1 MLKISKR
8 ISIIVFI
15 VLVFI
20 IIASN
25 AYNFIQ
31 EALQFKEAN
40 ENKARE
46 NLSALIKWSKNEGKE
61 ELEYAKNLSKE
72 NYNQEKVTQMII
84 KNLKMIQTSIEDMKT
99 LTSYYPTEEDVELI
113 RQAGHVATNSNTD
126 IILYLL
132 YNERNITNHKTYFL
146 FDKERFKVFED
157 FLFFLN
163 TRLEEDFLQKDIHKF
178 DSFDVVRIGMYINDL
193 IGYNSGFTSMY
204 LSEFLQDYIC
214 DLNTPKTMTILN
226 GMSKIDFTSNRIL
239 LFFNKELEK
248 YAYTDDNNL
257 IKNLQK
263 LIYIFK
269 KFKLNQKQ
277 IKQLNTLQ
285 SKLKEC
291 TNE

>member
-84 KNLKMIQTSIEDMKT
+84 KNLKMIQASIEDIRT
-99 LTSYYPTEEDVELI
+99 LTIYSFLDEDEELSRKASRIVL
-113 RQAGHVATNSNTD
+113 NLNND
-126 IILYLL
+126 IISYLL

-146 FDKERFKVFED
+146 FDKERFDALED

-163 TRLEEDFLQKDIHKF
+163 TRLEEDFLKKNDNDFEIIEI
-178 DSFDVVRIGMYINDL
+178 VTYINLL
-193 IGYNSGFTSMY
+193 IGLDGAFANNMY
-204 LSEFLQDYIC
+204 LRELSIAPIC
-214 DLNTPKTMTILN
+214 DLNNPKTIAILN
-226 GMSKIDFTSNRIL
+226 GIEKINIAVDRYINLINSKIKFI
-239 LFFNKELEK
+239 
-248 YAYTDDNNL
+248 AYKDDYLKMKIENINN
-257 IKNLQK
+257 NYPK
-263 LIYIFK
+263 LR
-269 KFKLNQKQ
+269 LGQKQ
-277 IKQLNTLQ
+277 INKLKSIQ

-291 TNE
+291 KQ

>member
-8 ISIIVFI
+8 ISTIVFI

-20 IIASN
+20 IIVSN

-31 EALQFKEAN
+31 EALQFKEDN

-46 NLSALIKWSKNEGKE
+46 NLSALIKWSKNEGKK

-84 KNLKMIQTSIEDMKT
+84 KNLKMIQASIEDIRI
-99 LTSYYPTEEDVELI
+99 LTSYYPTDEDEELSRKASRIVLRLNMD
-113 RQAGHVATNSNTD
+113 T
-126 IILYLL
+126 ILYLL
-132 YNERNITNHKTYFL
+132 DNEKTFIGHQTYFL

-163 TRLEEDFLQKDIHKF
+163 TRLEEDFLKKNDNDFEIIEI
-178 DSFDVVRIGMYINDL
+178 VTYINLL
-193 IGYNSGFTSMY
+193 IGLDGAFANNMY
-204 LSEFLQDYIC
+204 LRELSIAPIC
-214 DLNTPKTMTILN
+214 DLNNPKTIAILN
-226 GMSKIDFTSNRIL
+226 GIEKINITVDRYINLINSKIKFINY
-239 LFFNKELEK
+239 K
-248 YAYTDDNNL
+248 DDYLKMKIENINN
-257 IKNLQK
+257 NYPK
-263 LIYIFK
+263 L
-269 KFKLNQKQ
+269 KLGQKQ
-277 IKQLNTLQ
+277 INQLNTLQ

>member
-1 MLKISKR
+1 MFKFSKK
-8 ISIIVFI
+8 SW
-15 VLVFI
+15 I
-20 IIASN
+20 IIFILVVLYVVISN
-25 AYNFIQ
+25 IYELFNSM
-31 EALQFKEAN
+31 EADN
-40 ENKARE
+40 NKARE

-84 KNLKMIQTSIEDMKT
+84 KNLKMIQASIEDVRI
-99 LTSYYPTEEDVELI
+99 LTIYSFLDEDEELSRKASRIVL
-113 RQAGHVATNSNTD
+113 NLNND
-126 IILYLL
+126 IISYLL

-178 DSFDVVRIGMYINDL
+178 DSFDVVRIGMYINTL

-226 GMSKIDFTSNRIL
+226 GMSQINTTTDKVL
-239 LFFNKELEK
+239 LFFNKELKIHTDSYLKMQLEK
-248 YAYTDDNNL
+248 A
-257 IKNLQK
+257 
-263 LIYIFK
+263 IYNFK
-269 KFKLNQKQ
+269 KLKLGQKQ

>member
-46 NLSALIKWSKNEGKE
+46 NLSALIKWSENEGKE

-84 KNLKMIQTSIEDMKT
+84 KNLKMIQAGIEDVRT
-99 LTSYYPTEEDVELI
+99 LTSYYPTEEDIELM
-113 RQAGHVATNSNTD
+113 RQAGYATIKSNMD
-126 IILYLL
+126 IILYLID
-132 YNERNITNHKTYFL
+132 NEKTFIGHKTYFL

-178 DSFDVVRIGMYINDL
+178 DSFDVVGIGMYINTL
-193 IGYNSGFTSMY
+193 IGYNSGSTNMY

-226 GMSKIDFTSNRIL
+226 GMSQINTATDKVL
-239 LFFNKELEK
+239 LFLNKELKIHTDSHLKMQLEK
-248 YAYTDDNNL
+248 A
-257 IKNLQK
+257 
-263 LIYIFK
+263 IYNFK
-269 KFKLNQKQ
+269 KLKLGQKQ
-277 IKQLNTLQ
+277 INQLNTLQ

>member
-46 NLSALIKWSKNEGKE
+46 NLSALIKWSENEGKE

-72 NYNQEKVTQMII
+72 NYNQEKATQMII
-84 KNLKMIQTSIEDMKT
+84 KNLKMIQASIEDMKT
-99 LTSYYPTEEDVELI
+99 LTIYSFLDEDEELSRKASRIVL
-113 RQAGHVATNSNTD
+113 NLNND
-126 IILYLL
+126 IISYLL

-204 LSEFLQDYIC
+204 LSEFSQDYIC

-277 IKQLNTLQ
+277 TN
-285 SKLKEC
+285 KLKSIQ
-291 TNE
+291 T

>member
-46 NLSALIKWSKNEGKE
+46 NLSALIKWSENEGKE

-84 KNLKMIQTSIEDMKT
+84 KNLKMIQASIEDVRI
-99 LTSYYPTEEDVELI
+99 LTSYYPTEEDIELI
-113 RQAGHVATNSNTD
+113 RQAGHVTTNSNTD

-178 DSFDVVRIGMYINDL
+178 DSFDVVRIGTYISDL
-193 IGYNSGFTSMY
+193 IGYNSGFTDMY

-277 IKQLNTLQ
+277 TNKLKSIQT
-285 SKLKEC
+285 KLKEC

>member
-8 ISIIVFI
+8 
-15 VLVFI
+15 VFI
-20 IIASN
+20 ILAFILAIGI
-25 AYNFIQ
+25 YELIQ

-84 KNLKMIQTSIEDMKT
+84 KNLKMIQASIEDIRT
-99 LTSYYPTEEDVELI
+99 LTIYSFLDEDEELSRKASRIVL
-113 RQAGHVATNSNTD
+113 NLNND
-126 IILYLL
+126 IISYLL

-204 LSEFLQDYIC
+204 LSEFSQDYIC

-277 IKQLNTLQ
+277 INKLKSIQ

-291 TNE
+291 KQ

>member
-1 MLKISKR
+1 
-8 ISIIVFI
+8 
-15 VLVFI
+15 
-20 IIASN
+20 
-25 AYNFIQ
+25 
-31 EALQFKEAN
+31 
-40 ENKARE
+40 
-46 NLSALIKWSKNEGKE
+46 
-61 ELEYAKNLSKE
+61 

-84 KNLKMIQTSIEDMKT
+84 KNLKMIQTSIEDVRI

-113 RQAGHVATNSNTD
+113 RQAGHVTTNSNTD

-178 DSFDVVRIGMYINDL
+178 DSFDVVRIGTYISDL
-193 IGYNSGFTSMY
+193 IGYNSGFTDMY

-248 YAYTDDNNL
+248 YAYPDDNNL

-277 IKQLNTLQ
+277 TNKLKSIQT
-285 SKLKEC
+285 KLKEC

>member
-46 NLSALIKWSKNEGKE
+46 NLSALIKWSENEGKE

-84 KNLKMIQTSIEDMKT
+84 KNLKMIQASIEDIRI
-99 LTSYYPTEEDVELI
+99 LTSYYPTDEDVELM
-113 RQAGHVATNSNTD
+113 RQAGHVTTNSNTD

-132 YNERNITNHKTYFL
+132 YNEGNITNQKTSFL

-178 DSFDVVRIGMYINDL
+178 DSFDVVGIGMYINTL
-193 IGYNSGFTSMY
+193 IGYNCAFTDMY

-214 DLNTPKTMTILN
+214 DLNTPKTITILN
-226 GMSKIDFTSNRIL
+226 GMSQINIATDKVL
-239 LFFNKELEK
+239 LFFNKELKIHTDSHLKIQLEK
-248 YAYTDDNNL
+248 A
-257 IKNLQK
+257 
-263 LIYIFK
+263 IYNFK
-269 KFKLNQKQ
+269 KLKLGQKQ
-277 IKQLNTLQ
+277 INQLNTLQ

-291 TNE
+291 KQ

>member
-8 ISIIVFI
+8 
-15 VLVFI
+15 VFI
-20 IIASN
+20 ILAFILAIGI
-25 AYNFIQ
+25 YELIQ

-84 KNLKMIQTSIEDMKT
+84 KNLKMIQASIEDMKT
-99 LTSYYPTEEDVELI
+99 LTSYYPTEEDVELM
-113 RQAGHVATNSNTD
+113 RQAGHVTTNSNTD
-126 IILYLL
+126 IISYLL

-193 IGYNSGFTSMY
+193 IGYNCAFTDMY

-277 IKQLNTLQ
+277 TNKLKSIQ

-291 TNE
+291 KQ

>member
-46 NLSALIKWSKNEGKE
+46 NLSALIKWSENEGKE

-84 KNLKMIQTSIEDMKT
+84 KNLKMIQASIEDMKT
-99 LTSYYPTEEDVELI
+99 LTIYSFLDEDEELSRKASRIVL
-113 RQAGHVATNSNTD
+113 RLNMD

-132 YNERNITNHKTYFL
+132 DNEKTFIGHKTYFL

-163 TRLEEDFLQKDIHKF
+163 TRLEEDFLKKNDNDFEIIEI
-178 DSFDVVRIGMYINDL
+178 VTYINLL
-193 IGYNSGFTSMY
+193 IGLDGAFANNIY
-204 LSEFLQDYIC
+204 LRELSIAPVC
-214 DLNTPKTMTILN
+214 DLDNPKTIAILN
-226 GMSKIDFTSNRIL
+226 GIEKINIAVDRYINLINSKIKFI
-239 LFFNKELEK
+239 
-248 YAYTDDNNL
+248 AYKDDYLKMKIENINN
-257 IKNLQK
+257 NYPK
-263 LIYIFK
+263 L
-269 KFKLNQKQ
+269 KLGQKQ
-277 IKQLNTLQ
+277 INQLNTLQ

>member
-46 NLSALIKWSKNEGKE
+46 NLSALIKWSENEGKE

-84 KNLKMIQTSIEDMKT
+84 KNLKMIQASIEDMKT
-99 LTSYYPTEEDVELI
+99 LTSYYPTEEDVELM
-113 RQAGHVATNSNTD
+113 RQAGHVTTNSNTD

-178 DSFDVVRIGMYINDL
+178 DSFDVVRIGMYINTL
-193 IGYNSGFTSMY
+193 IGYNCAFTDMY

-226 GMSKIDFTSNRIL
+226 GMSQINTTTDKVL
-239 LFFNKELEK
+239 LFLNKELKIHTDSHLKMQLEK
-248 YAYTDDNNL
+248 A
-257 IKNLQK
+257 
-263 LIYIFK
+263 IYNFK
-269 KFKLNQKQ
+269 KFKLGQKQ
-277 IKQLNTLQ
+277 INQLNTLQ

>member
-1 MLKISKR
+1 MFKFSKK
-8 ISIIVFI
+8 SW
-15 VLVFI
+15 I
-20 IIASN
+20 IIFILVVLYVVISN
-25 AYNFIQ
+25 IYELFNSM
-31 EALQFKEAN
+31 EADN
-40 ENKARE
+40 NKARE

-84 KNLKMIQTSIEDMKT
+84 KNLKMIQASIEDIRI
-99 LTSYYPTEEDVELI
+99 LTIYSFLDEDEELSRKASRIVLRI
-113 RQAGHVATNSNTD
+113 NKD

-178 DSFDVVRIGMYINDL
+178 DSFDVVRIGMYINTL

-226 GMSKIDFTSNRIL
+226 GMSQINTTTDKVL
-239 LFFNKELEK
+239 LFFNKELKIHTDSYLKMQLEK
-248 YAYTDDNNL
+248 A
-257 IKNLQK
+257 
-263 LIYIFK
+263 IYNFK
-269 KFKLNQKQ
+269 KLKLGQKQ

>member
-8 ISIIVFI
+8 VSIIVFI

-46 NLSALIKWSKNEGKE
+46 NLSALIKWSENEGKE

-84 KNLKMIQTSIEDMKT
+84 KNLKMIQASIEDIRI
-99 LTSYYPTEEDVELI
+99 LTIYSFLDEDEELSRKASRIVLRI
-113 RQAGHVATNSNTD
+113 NMD

-132 YNERNITNHKTYFL
+132 DNEKTFIGHKTYFL

-163 TRLEEDFLQKDIHKF
+163 TRLKEDFLQKNDNDFEIIEI
-178 DSFDVVRIGMYINDL
+178 VTYINLL
-193 IGYNSGFTSMY
+193 IGLDSAFANNMY
-204 LSEFLQDYIC
+204 LRELSIAPIC
-214 DLNTPKTMTILN
+214 DLNNPKTIVILN
-226 GMSKIDFTSNRIL
+226 GIEKINIAVDRYINLINSKIKFI
-239 LFFNKELEK
+239 
-248 YAYTDDNNL
+248 AYKDDYLKMKIENINN
-257 IKNLQK
+257 NYPK
-263 LIYIFK
+263 LR
-269 KFKLNQKQ
+269 LGQKQ
-277 IKQLNTLQ
+277 TNKLKSIK

-291 TNE
+291 KQ

>member
-1 MLKISKR
+1 KFSKK
-8 ISIIVFI
+8 SW
-15 VLVFI
+15 I
-20 IIASN
+20 IIFILVVLYVVISN
-25 AYNFIQ
+25 IYELFNSM
-31 EALQFKEAN
+31 EADN
-40 ENKARE
+40 NKARE

-84 KNLKMIQTSIEDMKT
+84 KNLKMIQASIEDMKT
-99 LTSYYPTEEDVELI
+99 LTSYYPTEEDVELM
-113 RQAGHVATNSNTD
+113 RQAGHVTTNSNTD

-204 LSEFLQDYIC
+204 LSEFSQDYIC

-277 IKQLNTLQ
+277 TNKLKSIQT
-285 SKLKEC
+285 KLKEC

>member
-46 NLSALIKWSKNEGKE
+46 NLSALIKWSENEGKE

-72 NYNQEKVTQMII
+72 NYNQEKATQMII
-84 KNLKMIQTSIEDMKT
+84 KNLKMIQASIEDIRI
-99 LTSYYPTEEDVELI
+99 LTIYSFLDEDEELSRKASRIVLRI
-113 RQAGHVATNSNTD
+113 NMD

-132 YNERNITNHKTYFL
+132 DNEKTFIGHKTYFL

-163 TRLEEDFLQKDIHKF
+163 TRLEEDFLQKNDNDFEIIEI
-178 DSFDVVRIGMYINDL
+178 VTYINLL
-193 IGYNSGFTSMY
+193 IGLDGAFANNMY
-204 LSEFLQDYIC
+204 LRELSIAPIC
-214 DLNTPKTMTILN
+214 DLNNPKTIAILN
-226 GMSKIDFTSNRIL
+226 GIEKINIAVDRYINLINSKIKFI
-239 LFFNKELEK
+239 
-248 YAYTDDNNL
+248 AYKDDYLKMKIENINN
-257 IKNLQK
+257 NYPK
-263 LIYIFK
+263 LR
-269 KFKLNQKQ
+269 LGQKQ
-277 IKQLNTLQ
+277 TNKLKSIQ

-291 TNE
+291 KQ

>member
-1 MLKISKR
+1 MLKILKR
-8 ISIIVFI
+8 
-15 VLVFI
+15 VFI
-20 IIASN
+20 ILAFILAIGI
-25 AYNFIQ
+25 YELIQ

-46 NLSALIKWSKNEGKE
+46 NLSALIKWSENEGKE

-84 KNLKMIQTSIEDMKT
+84 KNLKMIQASIEDVRI
-99 LTSYYPTEEDVELI
+99 LTSYYPTNEDVELM
-113 RQAGHVATNSNTD
+113 RQAGHVTTNSNTD

-178 DSFDVVRIGMYINDL
+178 DSFDVVRIGMYINTL

-226 GMSKIDFTSNRIL
+226 GMSQINTTTDKVL
-239 LFFNKELEK
+239 LFLNKELK
-248 YAYTDDNNL
+248 IYTDSHL
-257 IKNLQK
+257 KMQLEK
-263 LIYIFK
+263 AIYNFK
-269 KFKLNQKQ
+269 KLKLGQKQ
-277 IKQLNTLQ
+277 INQLNTLQ

>member
-46 NLSALIKWSKNEGKE
+46 NLSALIKWSENEGKE

-84 KNLKMIQTSIEDMKT
+84 KNLKMIQASIEDMKT
-99 LTSYYPTEEDVELI
+99 LTSYYPTEEDVELM
-113 RQAGHVATNSNTD
+113 RQAGHVTTNSNTD

-132 YNERNITNHKTYFL
+132 YNEGNITNQKTSFL
-146 FDKERFKVFED
+146 FDKKRFKVFED

-204 LSEFLQDYIC
+204 LSEFSQDYIC

-226 GMSKIDFTSNRIL
+226 GMSQINIATDKVL
-239 LFFNKELEK
+239 LFLNKELKIHTDSHLKMQLEK
-248 YAYTDDNNL
+248 A
-257 IKNLQK
+257 
-263 LIYIFK
+263 IYNFK
-269 KFKLNQKQ
+269 KLKLGQKQ
-277 IKQLNTLQ
+277 INQLNTLQ

>member
-1 MLKISKR
+1 MLKILKR
-8 ISIIVFI
+8 
-15 VLVFI
+15 VFI
-20 IIASN
+20 ILAFILAIGI
-25 AYNFIQ
+25 YELIQ

-46 NLSALIKWSKNEGKE
+46 NLSALIKWSENEGKE

-84 KNLKMIQTSIEDMKT
+84 KNLKMIQASIEDIRI
-99 LTSYYPTEEDVELI
+99 LTSYYPTDEDVELM
-113 RQAGHVATNSNTD
+113 RQAGHVTTNSNTD

-132 YNERNITNHKTYFL
+132 YNEGNITNQKTSFL

-178 DSFDVVRIGMYINDL
+178 DSFDVVRIGMYINTL

-226 GMSKIDFTSNRIL
+226 GMSQINTTTDKVL
-239 LFFNKELEK
+239 LFFNKELKIHTDSHLKMQLEK
-248 YAYTDDNNL
+248 A
-257 IKNLQK
+257 
-263 LIYIFK
+263 IYNFK
-269 KFKLNQKQ
+269 KLRLDQKQ
-277 IKQLNTLQ
+277 TNKLKSIQT
-285 SKLKEC
+285 KLKEC
-291 TNE
+291 KNE

>member
-46 NLSALIKWSKNEGKE
+46 NLSALIKWSENEGKE

-84 KNLKMIQTSIEDMKT
+84 KNLKMIQASIEDIRT
-99 LTSYYPTEEDVELI
+99 LTIYSFLDEDEELSRKASRIVL
-113 RQAGHVATNSNTD
+113 NLNND
-126 IILYLL
+126 IISYLL

-146 FDKERFKVFED
+146 FDKERFDALED

-163 TRLEEDFLQKDIHKF
+163 TRLEEDFLQKNDNDFEIIEI
-178 DSFDVVRIGMYINDL
+178 VTYINLL
-193 IGYNSGFTSMY
+193 IGLDGVFVNNMY
-204 LSEFLQDYIC
+204 LRELSIAPIC
-214 DLNTPKTMTILN
+214 DLNNPKTIAILN
-226 GMSKIDFTSNRIL
+226 GIEKINIAVDRYINLINSKIKFI
-239 LFFNKELEK
+239 
-248 YAYTDDNNL
+248 AYKDDYLKMKIENINN
-257 IKNLQK
+257 NYPK
-263 LIYIFK
+263 LR
-269 KFKLNQKQ
+269 LGQKQ
-277 IKQLNTLQ
+277 INKLKSIQ

-291 TNE
+291 KQ

>member
-46 NLSALIKWSKNEGKE
+46 NLSALIKWSENEGKE

-84 KNLKMIQTSIEDMKT
+84 KNLKMIQAGIEDVRT
-99 LTSYYPTEEDVELI
+99 LTSYYPTEEDIELM
-113 RQAGHVATNSNTD
+113 RQAGYATIKSNMD
-126 IILYLL
+126 IILYLID
-132 YNERNITNHKTYFL
+132 NEKTFIGHKTYFL
-146 FDKERFKVFED
+146 FDKERFDALED

-163 TRLEEDFLQKDIHKF
+163 INLEDFLEKGFLKKYIDNYTA
-178 DSFDVVRIGMYINDL
+178 VEIGIYINML
-193 IGYNSGFTSMY
+193 ITYNRSFAVIY
-204 LSEFLQDYIC
+204 PDEFPQDIC

-226 GMSKIDFTSNRIL
+226 GMSQINTATDKVL
-239 LFFNKELEK
+239 LFLNKELKIHTDSHLKMQLEK
-248 YAYTDDNNL
+248 V
-257 IKNLQK
+257 
-263 LIYIFK
+263 IYNFK
-269 KFKLNQKQ
+269 KFKLGQKQ
-277 IKQLNTLQ
+277 INQLDTLQ

-291 TNE
+291 ANE

>member
-46 NLSALIKWSKNEGKE
+46 NLSALIKWSENEGKE

-84 KNLKMIQTSIEDMKT
+84 KNLKMIQASIEDVRT
-99 LTSYYPTEEDVELI
+99 LTSYYPTNEDVELM
-113 RQAGHVATNSNTD
+113 RQAGHVTTNSNTD

-132 YNERNITNHKTYFL
+132 YNEGNITNQKTSFL

-178 DSFDVVRIGMYINDL
+178 DSFDVVGIGMYINTL
-193 IGYNSGFTSMY
+193 IGYNCAFTDMY

-226 GMSKIDFTSNRIL
+226 GMSQINTTTDKVL
-239 LFFNKELEK
+239 LFFNKELKIHTDSYLKMQLEK
-248 YAYTDDNNL
+248 A
-257 IKNLQK
+257 
-263 LIYIFK
+263 IYNFK
-269 KFKLNQKQ
+269 KLKLGQKQ
-277 IKQLNTLQ
+277 INQLNTLQ

>member
-46 NLSALIKWSKNEGKE
+46 NLSALIKWSENEGKE

-84 KNLKMIQTSIEDMKT
+84 KNLKMIQASIEDVRT
-99 LTSYYPTEEDVELI
+99 LTSYYPTEEDIELM
-113 RQAGHVATNSNTD
+113 RQAGHVTTNSNTD

-132 YNERNITNHKTYFL
+132 YNEGNITNQKTSFL

-178 DSFDVVRIGMYINDL
+178 DSFDVVRIGMYINTL
-193 IGYNSGFTSMY
+193 IGYNCAFTDMY

-277 IKQLNTLQ
+277 TNKLKSIQT
-285 SKLKEC
+285 KLKEC

>member
-46 NLSALIKWSKNEGKE
+46 NLSALIKWSENEGKE

-84 KNLKMIQTSIEDMKT
+84 KNLKMIQASIEDIRT
-99 LTSYYPTEEDVELI
+99 LTIYSFLDEDEELSRKASRIVLRI
-113 RQAGHVATNSNTD
+113 NMD

-132 YNERNITNHKTYFL
+132 DNEKTFIGQKTSFL

-178 DSFDVVRIGMYINDL
+178 DSFDVVRIGMYINAL
-193 IGYNSGFTSMY
+193 IGYNCAFTDMY
-204 LSEFLQDYIC
+204 LSEFSQDYIC

-277 IKQLNTLQ
+277 INKLKSIQ

-291 TNE
+291 KQ

>member
-46 NLSALIKWSKNEGKE
+46 NLSALIKWSENEGKE

-84 KNLKMIQTSIEDMKT
+84 KNLKMIQASIEDMKT
-99 LTSYYPTEEDVELI
+99 LTSYYPTEEDVELM
-113 RQAGHVATNSNTD
+113 RQAGHVTTNSNTD

-132 YNERNITNHKTYFL
+132 YNEGNITNQKTSFL
-146 FDKERFKVFED
+146 FDKERFKIFED

-178 DSFDVVRIGMYINDL
+178 DSFDVVRIGMYINTL
-193 IGYNSGFTSMY
+193 IGYNCAFTDMY
-204 LSEFLQDYIC
+204 LSEFSQDYIC

-277 IKQLNTLQ
+277 TN
-285 SKLKEC
+285 KLKSIQTKLEEC

>member
-46 NLSALIKWSKNEGKE
+46 NLSALIKWSENEGKE

-84 KNLKMIQTSIEDMKT
+84 KNLKMIQASIEDMKT
-99 LTSYYPTEEDVELI
+99 LTSYYPTEEDVELM
-113 RQAGHVATNSNTD
+113 RQAGHVTTNSNTD

-204 LSEFLQDYIC
+204 LSEFSQDYIC

-226 GMSKIDFTSNRIL
+226 GMSQINTTTDKVL
-239 LFFNKELEK
+239 LFLNKELKIHTDSHLKMQLEK
-248 YAYTDDNNL
+248 A
-257 IKNLQK
+257 
-263 LIYIFK
+263 IYNFK
-269 KFKLNQKQ
+269 KFKLGQKQ
-277 IKQLNTLQ
+277 INQLNTLQ

>member
-1 MLKISKR
+1 MLKILKR
-8 ISIIVFI
+8 
-15 VLVFI
+15 VFI
-20 IIASN
+20 ILAFILAIGI
-25 AYNFIQ
+25 YELIQ

-46 NLSALIKWSKNEGKE
+46 NLSALIKWSENEGKE

-84 KNLKMIQTSIEDMKT
+84 KNLKMIQASIEDVRT
-99 LTSYYPTEEDVELI
+99 LTSYYPTEEDVELM
-113 RQAGHVATNSNTD
+113 RQAGHVTTNSNTD

-132 YNERNITNHKTYFL
+132 YNEGNITNHKTYFL

-178 DSFDVVRIGMYINDL
+178 DSFDVVRIGMYINTL

-226 GMSKIDFTSNRIL
+226 GMSQINTTTDKVL
-239 LFFNKELEK
+239 LFFNKELKIHTDSYLKMQLEK
-248 YAYTDDNNL
+248 A
-257 IKNLQK
+257 
-263 LIYIFK
+263 IYNFK
-269 KFKLNQKQ
+269 KLKLGQKQ
-277 IKQLNTLQ
+277 INQLNTLQ

>member
-8 ISIIVFI
+8 ISTIVFI

-20 IIASN
+20 IIVSN

-31 EALQFKEAN
+31 EALQFKEDN

-72 NYNQEKVTQMII
+72 NYNQEKITQMII
-84 KNLKMIQTSIEDMKT
+84 KNLKMIQASIEDIRT
-99 LTSYYPTEEDVELI
+99 LTIYSFLDEDEELSRKASRIVLRLNMD
-113 RQAGHVATNSNTD
+113 T
-126 IILYLL
+126 ILYLL
-132 YNERNITNHKTYFL
+132 DNEKTFIGHQTYFL

-163 TRLEEDFLQKDIHKF
+163 TRLEEDFLKKNDNDFEIIEI
-178 DSFDVVRIGMYINDL
+178 VTYINLL
-193 IGYNSGFTSMY
+193 IGLDGAFVNNMY
-204 LSEFLQDYIC
+204 LRELSIAPIC
-214 DLNTPKTMTILN
+214 DLNNPKTIAILN
-226 GMSKIDFTSNRIL
+226 GIEKINITVDRYINLINSKIKFINY
-239 LFFNKELEK
+239 K
-248 YAYTDDNNL
+248 DDYLKMKIENINN
-257 IKNLQK
+257 NYPK
-263 LIYIFK
+263 L
-269 KFKLNQKQ
+269 KLGQKQ
-277 IKQLNTLQ
+277 INQLNTLQ

>member
-46 NLSALIKWSKNEGKE
+46 NLSALIKWSENEGKE

-72 NYNQEKVTQMII
+72 NYNQEKATQMII
-84 KNLKMIQTSIEDMKT
+84 KNLKMIQASIEDIRI
-99 LTSYYPTEEDVELI
+99 LTIYSFLDEDEELSRKASRIVLRI
-113 RQAGHVATNSNTD
+113 NMD

-132 YNERNITNHKTYFL
+132 DNEKTFIGHKTYFL

-163 TRLEEDFLQKDIHKF
+163 TRLEEDFLQKNDNDFEIIEI
-178 DSFDVVRIGMYINDL
+178 VTYINLL
-193 IGYNSGFTSMY
+193 IGLDGAFANNMY
-204 LSEFLQDYIC
+204 LRELSIASIC
-214 DLNTPKTMTILN
+214 DLNNPKTIVILN
-226 GMSKIDFTSNRIL
+226 GIEKINIAVDRYINLINSKIKFI
-239 LFFNKELEK
+239 
-248 YAYTDDNNL
+248 AYKDDYLKMKIENINN
-257 IKNLQK
+257 NYPK
-263 LIYIFK
+263 LR
-269 KFKLNQKQ
+269 LGQKQ
-277 IKQLNTLQ
+277 TNKLKSIQ

-291 TNE
+291 KQ